1 MNLVP
6 KHSTILLISTI
17 LSLARLM
24 MHGQLSVNLVTVR
37 KGMKIIFNLKDQL
50 YLLRVLHHP
59 QTKRITIN
67 HPKLAFKYLDNYA
80 SLNLS
85 TKDRLSLLTAHYSF
99 LQHHFRRDF
108 LDLITHPSVELWTE
122 CVDGVDFALNMDFPK
137 KLHAEGDLCL
147 TLTKNGQFIYRL
159 IFIIAEGNIF
169 GVSDDHVIL
178 ISSIQGVY
186 GFDSVKST
194 TKACHDI
201 HPTHLLMSAVSGI
214 ASAIGIQ
221 MIFGIKTTHQI
232 ANDDNFHFSYDVF
245 FKGYGTIVG
254 PLNLYRIPLPF
265 AETPIH
271 LIKPNHKKRTLEKR
285 NYKNLIRH
293 QSGLAIKQYL
303 I

>member
-6 KHSTILLISTI
+6 KHSTIFVISTI
-17 LSLARLM
+17 LSLTRLM
-24 MHGQLSVNLVTVR
+24 MHGQLSVNFVTAR
-37 KGMKIIFNLKDQL
+37 KGMKIIFNIKDQL

-59 QTKRITIN
+59 QTERMAIN
-67 HPKLAFKYLDNYA
+67 HPKLAFKYLDNYV

-85 TKDRLSLLTAHYSF
+85 TKNRILLLTAHYSF
-99 LQHHFRRDF
+99 LQRHFRRDF
-108 LDLITHPSVELWTE
+108 LDIVEHPSILLWEE
-122 CVDGVDFALNMDFPK
+122 CIDSVDVALNMDFPK

-147 TLTKNGQFIYRL
+147 TLTKNGQFVYRL
-159 IFIIAEGNIF
+159 IFIIAKGDIF
-169 GVSDDHVIL
+169 GISDDHVIL

-201 HPTHLLMSAVSGI
+201 HPTHLLMAAVSGV
-214 ASAIGIQ
+214 ASAIGINT
-221 MIFGIKTTHQI
+221 IFGIKSKDQI
-232 ANDDNFHFSYDVF
+232 ANNDNFHFSYDLF
-245 FKGYGTIVG
+245 FKGYGDIVE

-271 LIKPNHKKRTLEKR
+271 LIKSNHKKRTLEKR
-285 NYKNLIRH
+285 LYKGVIRH